1 MRKIIVFAT
10 MMLIIVFVSFSSHP
24 IMGPTEA
31 FGQSGRKVLMIPR
44 EGYSTDLDLMIKME
58 VGVMTILL
66 KGAGFEVDIA
76 TTSGQPMLGPT
87 QKIEKVMRLSEVNVD
102 NYVGVI
108 MPCMAVGMFPGPPV
122 SPEAVAIVKKA
133 LSEGKPVAAAANSSI
148 ILAEAGVLKGKKYA
162 FLVDPL
168 TTTETRK
175 RTDPR
180 FIDAIYSGPGV
191 VQDGKII
198 TSGVCPNL
206 ERVYAMQNGT
216 VELTQ
221 KFIAA
226 ISPK

>member
-1 MRKIIVFAT
+1 
-10 MMLIIVFVSFSSHP
+10 
-24 IMGPTEA
+24 
-31 FGQSGRKVLMIPR
+31 MIPR

-66 KGAGFEVDIA
+66 KRAGFEVDIA
-76 TTSGQPMLGPT
+76 TTSGQDILGPT
-87 QKIEKVMRLSEVNVD
+87 QKIEKMARLSEIKLD

-122 SPEAVAIVKKA
+122 SQEAVAIVKKA
-133 LSEGKPVAAAANSSI
+133 LSDGKPVAAAANSSI

-162 FLVDPL
+162 FAVNPL
-168 TTTETRK
+168 NPPPPWPK

-180 FIDAIYSGPGV
+180 FEGAIYSGPGV
-191 VQDGKII
+191 IQDGKII
-198 TSGVCPNL
+198 TSGACPTL
-206 ERVYAMQNGT
+206 ERLLALQNGT

-226 ISPK
+226 IGPK